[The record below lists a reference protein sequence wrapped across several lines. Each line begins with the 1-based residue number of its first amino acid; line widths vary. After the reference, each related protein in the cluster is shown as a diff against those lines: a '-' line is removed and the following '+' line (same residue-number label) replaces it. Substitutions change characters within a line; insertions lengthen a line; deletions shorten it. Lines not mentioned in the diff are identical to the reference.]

1 MFNTIY
7 RSIPFL
13 YEINTLLEWTT
24 TKTVLRMDQ
33 WFSAE
38 EMHRVLTSSLFSV
51 VAREGVEA

>member
-1 MFNTIY
+1 MY
-7 RSIPFL
+7 SSIPFL